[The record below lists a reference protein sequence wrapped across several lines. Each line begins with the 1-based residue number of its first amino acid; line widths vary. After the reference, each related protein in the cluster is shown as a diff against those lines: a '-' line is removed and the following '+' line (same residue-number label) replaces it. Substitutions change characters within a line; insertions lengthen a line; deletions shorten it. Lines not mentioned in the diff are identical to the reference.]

1 MQLNL
6 WILYYIEDTIFIT
19 NQAITQEYFNLKK
32 VYNKQCNR
40 DGKLQMMLQKTISLF
55 SQA

>member
-6 WILYYIEDTIFIT
+6 WILYYIEDTIFII
-19 NQAITQEYFNLKK
+19 NQAITQKYFNLKK